1 MKSKILLSLLI
12 VAGVGFLFS
21 SCASKKI
28 GGRTV
33 KDIDGNKYTSVIM
46 GEQEWLREN
55 LRTTRYN
62 DGTPIPN
69 VTGLEEWANTESPA
83 YVWYDNDI
91 SNKNPYGA
99 LYNWQAVGSRTDLC
113 PAGWR
118 VATDDDWKTFEAF
131 LGMTPEE
138 IEGTGMRGTI
148 EGGKLKETGTRHWY
162 EPNEGATNEYGFTAI
177 PSGRRRAN
185 GSFVGMDERVPGCT
199 MWTYTDTSIESAYYR
214 HLANRSARI
223 GRNPEG
229 EKKMGL
235 AVRCIKK

>member
-1 MKSKILLSLLI
+1 MKSKTWFALLVI
-12 VAGVGFLFS
+12 AGFLLVFS
-21 SCASKKI
+21 SCASI
-28 GGRTV
+28 GGKAI
-33 KDIDGNKYTSVIM
+33 KDIDGNSYTSVII
-46 GEQEWLREN
+46 GDQEWLREN

-69 VTGLEEWANTESPA
+69 VVSTEEWVNTESPA
-83 YVWYDNDI
+83 YVWYEHDI
-91 SNKNPYGA
+91 SNKVPFGA
-99 LYNWQAVGSRTDLC
+99 LYNWYAVGSRPDLC

-118 VATDDDWKTFEAF
+118 VATDDDWKTLEAF

-148 EGGKLKETGTRHWY
+148 EGGKLKEAGTDNWY
-162 EPNEGATNEYGFTAI
+162 EPNEGATNEYGFTAL

-185 GSFVGMDERVPGCT
+185 GSFVGMEQRIQGST
-199 MWTYTDTSIESAYYR
+199 IWTYTGTSAETAYYR
-214 HLANRSARI
+214 HLAIRSARI

-235 AVRCIKK
+235 AVRCIRE